1 MDALKTILGLFSG
14 KNGETTARF
23 FKILSENSF
32 DIKRVL
38 NVLTAEDLLNI
49 IDGFNRFSGEQKT
62 PSENYANGVTTISD
76 IADKE
81 IVYALNKYVSERL
94 Y

>member
-14 KNGETTARF
+14 KNGETTARL

-49 IDGFNRFSGEQKT
+49 IDGFNGSRGEQKA
-62 PSENYANGVTTISD
+62 PSENYANGVTTISN